1 MSKYTFST
9 QHEIN
14 EYKQRQQLAEMA
26 RLKGIKQ
33 AESVTVWEVLGLFG
47 VMILLTIILPVL
59 AGLVADMVN

>member
-1 MSKYTFST
+1 MNNFTT

-47 VMILLTIILPVL
+47 VMILLTIILPVV
-59 AGLVADMVN
+59 AGLVAEMVNC